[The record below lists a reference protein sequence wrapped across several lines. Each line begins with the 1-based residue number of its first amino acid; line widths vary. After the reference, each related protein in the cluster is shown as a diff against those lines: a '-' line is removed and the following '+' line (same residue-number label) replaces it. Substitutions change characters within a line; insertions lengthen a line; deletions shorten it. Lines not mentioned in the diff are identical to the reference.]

1 MGVVMEEKMLLLLLL
16 FSLIEQCL
24 TKRRPMVT
32 QLEEQNN

>member
-1 MGVVMEEKMLLLLLL
+1 MMEEKMLLLLLLL